1 MRTEEEIRKE
11 LENAEKAFESII
23 YCECGC
29 QNDNMDY
36 YSDKI
41 KTLKWVLGEI

>member
-1 MRTEEEIRKE
+1 MRTEEEIREE
-11 LENAEKAFESII
+11 LEKTEEYLESTI

-29 QNDNMDY
+29 QDSTLDY

-41 KTLKWVLGEI
+41 KTLKWVLGEK